1 MGVLEAPTSVGDASE
16 PAPAANGSRQLS
28 SYAGSQNLDF
38 WSGKLFVC
46 PNEMVPLQIDLAIG
60 LGRYRF
66 APRSQ
71 PNLSAALRRGGRARL
86 ERSP

>member
-46 PNEMVPLQIDLAIG
+46 PKLIVPLQIDRAIG
-60 LGRYRF
+60 VRRYLFSRSANPGRPKRQLT
-66 APRSQ
+66 PR
-71 PNLSAALRRGGRARL
+71 
-86 ERSP
+86 